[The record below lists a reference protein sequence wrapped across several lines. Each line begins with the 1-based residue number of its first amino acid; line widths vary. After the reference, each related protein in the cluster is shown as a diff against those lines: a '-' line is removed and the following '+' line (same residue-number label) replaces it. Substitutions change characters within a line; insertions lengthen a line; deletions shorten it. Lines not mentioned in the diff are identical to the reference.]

1 MIICNRHS
9 AQLFSREKNHIPT
22 HRGHCINASFVLTS
36 CSTSTR
42 RLKRMAGA
50 EVRQLLSRVLPSAR
64 EQLLKLATEQRSTF
78 WADTELKLRVRKYPK
93 AGGGE

>member
-1 MIICNRHS
+1 MITGTAHKLV
-9 AQLFSREKNHIPT
+9 QEKKRHIP
-22 HRGHCINASFVLTS
+22 HLHDCHLAIARA
-36 CSTSTR
+36 CSISQHER
-42 RLKRMAGA
+42 RRMAGA

-93 AGGGE
+93 SGGGE

>member
-1 MIICNRHS
+1 
-9 AQLFSREKNHIPT
+9 
-22 HRGHCINASFVLTS
+22 
-36 CSTSTR
+36 
-42 RLKRMAGA
+42 MAGA